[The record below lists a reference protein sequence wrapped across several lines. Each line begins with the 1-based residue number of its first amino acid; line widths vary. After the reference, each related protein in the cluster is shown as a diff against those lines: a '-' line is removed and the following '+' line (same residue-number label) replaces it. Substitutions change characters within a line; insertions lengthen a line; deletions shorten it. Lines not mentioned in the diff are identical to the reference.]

1 MKKVVLIC
9 LALLA
14 CTLTQ
19 AQDTK
24 TLLNEVSAKVKS
36 YDNIAIDFKYNL
48 NNSKEKVNQD
58 TRGNVTLKGE
68 NYVLNM
74 LGTSTI
80 FDGAKTYTIVPEDEE
95 VTISAISDQDENAI
109 TPSKMLSFFN
119 DGYTQKMDISQ
130 KVKGRTI
137 QYVKLTPM
145 DSNSEVKHTLLG
157 IDTAT
162 KHIYRLIIVQKN
174 ETKITITVNSFKPN
188 QPLSKNAFVFDKSKY
203 QIQFDYYGWAGSK
216 YWFSIFDSN
225 NSTTVTMCVF
235 EVGLKMTLC
244 GSMRLSQPLF

>member
-1 MKKVVLIC
+1 MRFLMSMLLIVGGY
-9 LALLA
+9 AFAKAQSAQSLLKEV
-14 CTLTQ
+14 
-19 AQDTK
+19 DT
-24 TLLNEVSAKVKS
+24 KVKS
-36 YDNIAIDFKYNL
+36 YDNIAIDFKYALTN
-48 NNSKEKVNQD
+48 EAEGVNQE
-58 TRGNVTLKGE
+58 TKGNV
-68 NYVLNM
+68 VLNGDLYTLNL
-74 LGTSTI
+74 LGTTQL
-80 FDGAKTYTIVPEDEE
+80 FDGANIYTIVPEDEE

-188 QPLSKNAFVFDKSKY
+188 QPLSKNEFVFDKSKY
-203 QIQFDYYGWAGSK
+203 ADYYINK
-216 YWFSIFDSN
+216 I
-225 NSTTVTMCVF
+225 
-235 EVGLKMTLC
+235 
-244 GSMRLSQPLF
+244 

>member
-1 MKKVVLIC
+1 MTKVSMRFLMSMLLIVGGY
-9 LALLA
+9 AFAKAQSAQSLLKEV
-14 CTLTQ
+14 
-19 AQDTK
+19 DT
-24 TLLNEVSAKVKS
+24 KVKS
-36 YDNIAIDFKYNL
+36 YDNIAIDFKYALSN
-48 NNSKEKVNQD
+48 EAEGVNQE
-58 TRGNVTLKGE
+58 TKGNV
-68 NYVLNM
+68 VLNGDLYSLNL
-74 LGTSTI
+74 LGTTQL
-80 FDGAKTYTIVPEDEE
+80 FDGSSIYTIVPEDEE

-119 DGYTQKMDISQ
+119 DGYTQKMDITQ

-203 QIQFDYYGWAGSK
+203 ADYYINK
-216 YWFSIFDSN
+216 I
-225 NSTTVTMCVF
+225 
-235 EVGLKMTLC
+235 
-244 GSMRLSQPLF
+244 